1 MEFNFW
7 WGDYPCGGIAGYSR
21 SMASTSRT
29 SQVFKKCSIAV
40 IAPAFLLGV
49 AACGN
54 DSDGAGIPSDTP
66 KGTATERVDATTPSK
81 TASLSAPEMTVNGNQ
96 VDMSTYAPIAC
107 VRGEEDGRQDIEY
120 KAGDGGS
127 PGKLEVDLALEPLA
141 LTSFELKYDGKEYE
155 MDDAEKEKAEV
166 TEGDKSYTI
175 TGTAHQDDGQE
186 TIDVKLTVGC

>member
-1 MEFNFW
+1 
-7 WGDYPCGGIAGYSR
+7 
-21 SMASTSRT
+21 MANTTRTSLTSRT
-29 SQVFKKCSIAV
+29 SQVFRKCSIAV
-40 IAPAFLLGV
+40 IAPAVLLGV

-54 DSDGAGIPSDTP
+54 DSDGAGIPSDTTSA
-66 KGTATERVDATTPSK
+66 KETVTETVKDSAAATTPSK
-81 TASLSAPEMTVNGNQ
+81 TASLTAPEMTVNGNQ
-96 VDMSTYAPIAC
+96 VDMSAYAPIAC

-186 TIDVKLTVGC
+186 TIDVKLTMGC

>member
-21 SMASTSRT
+21 SMANTSRT
-29 SQVFKKCSIAV
+29 SQVFRKCSIAV

-66 KGTATERVDATTPSK
+66 KGTATEWVDATTPSK
-81 TASLSAPEMTVNGNQ
+81 TASLTAPEMAVNGNQ
-96 VDMSTYAPIAC
+96 VDMSAYAPIAC
-107 VRGEEDGRQDIEY
+107 VRGEEDVRQDIEY